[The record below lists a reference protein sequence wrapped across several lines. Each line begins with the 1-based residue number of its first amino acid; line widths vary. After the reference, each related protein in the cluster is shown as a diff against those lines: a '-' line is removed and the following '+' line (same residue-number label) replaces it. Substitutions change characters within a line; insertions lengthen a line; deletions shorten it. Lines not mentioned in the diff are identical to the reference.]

1 YIYAEAAGYPM
12 ELVSPG
18 VTMLPGQSLHFDA
31 NLNPGVVIHGDVYSK
46 HQVGDQPWLDNSFI
60 EIELYDQPTNN
71 HLPDPRANLVS
82 WSPLPCIAGGQES
95 YVGGSHAGSCGDPRS
110 GSAIAFP
117 WYDYTP
123 SNGFS
128 SSQVSDSVSTDQTQD
143 PQGVGPP
150 QHWFVQGGTSAPFN
164 FQFGMSGLY

>member
-95 YVGGSHAGSCGDPRS
+95 YVGGPSAATPWFYQVATGPGSPL
-110 GSAIAFP
+110 
-117 WYDYTP
+117 
-123 SNGFS
+123 SNGA
-128 SSQVSDSVSTDQTQD
+128 SQKQTQD

-150 QHWFVQGGTSAPFN
+150 QHWFVKGGS
-164 FQFGMSGLY
+164 